1 MEPLIFEPYARP
13 QVWGARRLET
23 LLGKL
28 LPAEGTF
35 GESWEVSAHAHHVSR
50 VAEGPL
56 AGKLLTDL
64 WRDSVHELA
73 GPGPVPETFPLLIKL
88 LDCHE
93 QLSVQVH
100 PSDQMAAQLLPGERG
115 KTEAW
120 VILAAEP
127 SGRIYAGLKPGVER
141 ADLQRHLA
149 AGSVAECLHSF
160 APRAGD
166 CVFLPA
172 GTVHAVGGGVVMAEV
187 QQSSDAT
194 FRLFDWNRPGPDG
207 KPRALHV
214 EQSLASIRW
223 DAGPTDPVRPEP
235 LPALAP
241 EATAEQLVKCPYFS
255 LHRFRARQAFANPY
269 AGRLSIWMVIGGRA
283 ELTSDSGYRR
293 TLQFGE
299 TALVPAT
306 AGAAR
311 WSPAAVSSRES
322 DSAEMV
328 LLGITLP
335 T

>member
-23 LLGKL
+23 MLGKR
-28 LPAEGTF
+28 LPSAGTF
-35 GESWEVSAHAHHVSR
+35 GESWELSAHPHHVSR

-56 AGKLLTDL
+56 AGTLLTDL
-64 WRDSVHELA
+64 WRDSARDMA
-73 GPGPVPETFPLLIKL
+73 GPGPLPEIFPLLIKL

-100 PSDQMAAQLLPGERG
+100 PSDEIAAQLLPGERG

-127 SGRIYAGLKPGVER
+127 AGRIYAGLLPGVEL
-141 ADLQRHLA
+141 ADLERHLA

-172 GTVHAVGGGVVMAEV
+172 GTVHAVGGGVLMAEV

-207 KPRALHV
+207 RPRALHV

-223 DAGPTDPVRPEP
+223 DAGPTDPVRPKP
-235 LPALAP
+235 LPAVAAELA
-241 EATAEQLVKCPYFS
+241 AERLVVCPYFE
-255 LHRFRARQAFANPY
+255 LDRFRPRRAFANPY
-269 AGRLSIWMVIGGRA
+269 AGRFSIWMVIDGGA
-283 ELTSDSGYRR
+283 ELTTNGGYRR
-293 TLQFGE
+293 RLEMGQTVLIPASATGATFAPVGE
-299 TALVPAT
+299 PQ
-306 AGAAR
+306 
-311 WSPAAVSSRES
+311 
-322 DSAEMV
+322 
-328 LLGITLP
+328 LLGISLP
-335 T
+335 S

>member
-1 MEPLIFEPYARP
+1 MEPLIFEHYARL

-23 LLGKL
+23 HLGKA
-28 LPAEGTF
+28 LPDEGTF
-35 GESWEVSAHAHHVSR
+35 GESWEVSAHPHHVSR

-64 WRDSVHELA
+64 WRNSSRELA
-73 GPGPVPETFPLLIKL
+73 GPGPLPETFPLLIKL

-100 PSDQMAAQLLPGERG
+100 PSDQIAAQLLPGERG

-127 SGRIYAGLKPGVER
+127 GGRIYAGLKPGVER

-149 AGSVAECLHSF
+149 AGSVADCLHSF
-160 APRAGD
+160 TPRAGD

-207 KPRALHV
+207 QPRALHV
-214 EQSLASIRW
+214 EQSLGSIRW
-223 DAGPTDPVRPEP
+223 DAGPTGPVRPEP
-235 LPALAP
+235 LPAIAGQT
-241 EATAEQLVKCPYFS
+241 TAEQLVKCPYFN

-269 AGRLSIWMVIGGRA
+269 TGQLSIWMVIGGQA
-283 ELTSDSGYRR
+283 ELTTDGGYQR
-293 TLQFGE
+293 TLRSGQTVMIPATTDGARWLPAAASSHARE
-299 TALVPAT
+299 TAEIT
-306 AGAAR
+306 
-311 WSPAAVSSRES
+311 
-322 DSAEMV
+322 

>member
-1 MEPLIFEPYARP
+1 MEPLIFEHYARP

-23 LLGKL
+23 YLGKA
-28 LPAEGTF
+28 LPADGTF
-35 GESWEVSAHAHHVSR
+35 GESWEVSAHSHHVSR

-56 AGKLLTDL
+56 AGTLLTEL
-64 WRDSVHELA
+64 WHDFARELA
-73 GPGPVPETFPLLIKL
+73 GPGRWPETFPLLIKL

-100 PSDQMAAQLLPGERG
+100 PSDQIAAQLLPGERG

-120 VILAAEP
+120 VILATEP
-127 SGRIYAGLKPGVER
+127 DGRIYAGLKPGVER

-160 APRAGD
+160 TPRAGD

-207 KPRALHV
+207 RPRALHV
-214 EQSLASIRW
+214 EQSLGSIHW
-223 DAGPTDPVRPEP
+223 DAGPTGPVRPEP
-235 LPALAP
+235 LPAFAP
-241 EATAEQLVKCPYFS
+241 VAAEQLVDCSYFK
-255 LHRFRARQAFANPY
+255 LHRFRGRQPFASPY
-269 AGRLSIWMVIGGRA
+269 AGQLSIWMVIGGGV
-283 ELTSDSGYRR
+283 ELSTEGGYQR
-293 TLQFGE
+293 TLRSGE
-299 TALVPAT
+299 TVMVPAT
-306 AGAAR
+306 ANRAR
-311 WSPAAVSSRES
+311 WSPVAA
-322 DSAEMV
+322 SASGNEADEMV

-335 T
+335 R